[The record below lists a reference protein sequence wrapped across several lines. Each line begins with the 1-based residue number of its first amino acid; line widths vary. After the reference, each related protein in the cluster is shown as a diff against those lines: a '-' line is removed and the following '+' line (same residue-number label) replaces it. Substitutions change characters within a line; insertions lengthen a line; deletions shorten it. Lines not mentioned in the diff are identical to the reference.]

1 MSWVRL
7 PTILSKVSD
16 IEDTEITGIP
26 AVETEGTIYIRTEEI
41 SHLLGEDSMT
51 TMWVKGFEDP
61 YVIEL
66 PVGDVISLINQAE
79 DEV

>member
-16 IEDTEITGIP
+16 IEDAEITGIP

-51 TMWVKGFEDP
+51 TMWVKEFEDP